1 MFINVKKYKLKIEVL
16 RGLSAEGG
24 GRGKKIKD
32 A

>member
-1 MFINVKKYKLKIEVL
+1 MFRNVNECKLKFEVL

-24 GRGKKIKD
+24 GGDKKIKD